1 MAVLIIAMM
10 AATVLEKVLGTP
22 YAFRWVYHNPLFFIL
37 WAVAAFSGIYLL
49 ISQRKSIKF
58 PTLLLHLSFAI
69 ILSGALVSH
78 FTGKQGSVKLT
89 KGTPVSEWIDND
101 GKVHEFPSPLSLEDF
116 EVLYYSG
123 SQAASD
129 YKSIVRAN
137 ERVLEISMN
146 NIGRLGAYRLY
157 QSGFDGD
164 YSTLTINYDPFGIAI
179 TYCGYALLLLSMLGF
194 FFQRNSYFRTALGRV
209 IKTLCLP
216 SFPPSSSVR
225 LPCPRCSPK
234 MLPMLSGNCM
244 SITMTVSVLLRLW
257 RGIIV

>member
-1 MAVLIIAMM
+1 M
-10 AATVLEKVLGTP
+10 
-22 YAFRWVYHNPLFFIL
+22 
-37 WAVAAFSGIYLL
+37 
-49 ISQRKSIKF
+49 
-58 PTLLLHLSFAI
+58 
-69 ILSGALVSH
+69 
-78 FTGKQGSVKLT
+78 KLT

-164 YSTLTINYDPFGIAI
+164 YSTLTVNYDPFGIAI

-194 FFQRNSYFRTALGRV
+194 FFQRESHFRTSLGRV
-209 IKTLCLP
+209 IKTSAFLLAAFSAQQLCASAMPKVLP
-216 SFPPSSSVR
+216 KDVSDAFGELYVYYNDR
-225 LPCPRCSPK
+225 ICLFE
-234 MLPMLSGNCM
+234 
-244 SITMTVSVLLRLW
+244 TM